1 MTHRWL
7 ISAKVGTYMVA
18 VLVFISILYLYP
30 NMGVVGEMR
39 SSLRDGNET
48 EWNIPCGSHIC

>member
-1 MTHRWL
+1 
-7 ISAKVGTYMVA
+7 MVA